1 MMKKVW
7 VIFSMIFILIAP
19 KSVYANNKEY
29 FVDKL
34 NIEAQILNNG
44 DIVVNE
50 IIEYRFNGDFNG
62 IYRNLNLDG
71 AKAYLVNGISIIDS
85 EGNNIEITEAY
96 NDDNNTYQLNEDYNA
111 TQIKIFSKSS
121 NESKKFNLNYT
132 IKGAAKK
139 YADYSQLY
147 WNFYD
152 VENIDSVKEGTLKI
166 SLKDGNFDIN
176 NLTYDIYG
184 DGEITASN
192 TEQYISINFKDLTT
206 LIGINMNFQKEYL
219 SMAEEIAI
227 DDYENNYDENYNF
240 GDIDYYKEKKNDEG
254 LGILALFIFIGA
266 GGGIFIYAL
275 NKSKFEKEV
284 NEYRSKYIFANEEFI
299 MEPPSDIAPGL
310 VNLLIDEKKVSND
323 MLIAT
328 FFYLANKGYY
338 TIEERNNKSKK
349 KKKDLVFT
357 RMDYSKNPE
366 YSHLQYILDWFEEYE
381 INGSFSMKQ
390 IKNLVTSKRK
400 ANKFINNLEK
410 WISKVKEDGEEIGF
424 YIKIRNKNVLE
435 NSWYNEKKK
444 WIGYKNYLKNIY
456 KTNNIDEN
464 SLSDLTI
471 IYALALDI
479 SENDLKEIVNLIID
493 RASLNIESFNHFR
506 YMYINDYFFYMAMF
520 NSITDQAYNTVNPP
534 SSTIDNN
541 STNFFSGN
549 DFSGGGGG
557 GSGAF

>member
-1 MMKKVW
+1 MKKVW
-7 VIFSMIFILIAP
+7 VIFLMIFILMAP
-19 KSVYANNKEY
+19 QSVYADNKEY

-44 DIVVNE
+44 DVVVNE

-62 IYRNLNLDG
+62 IYRNLNLEG
-71 AKAYLVNGISIIDS
+71 ADTYLVNGISIIDNT
-85 EGNNIEITEAY
+85 GNTIEATEEY
-96 NDDNNTYQLNEDYNA
+96 NDENNTYQINEDYNT

-139 YADYSQLY
+139 YTDYSKLY

-152 VENIDSVKEGTLKI
+152 VENIASVKEGTLKI
-166 SLKDGNFDIN
+166 SLKDENLDIN

-184 DGEITASN
+184 DGDITASN
-192 TEQYISINFKDLTT
+192 TEKSIIINFKDLTN
-206 LIGINMNFQKEYL
+206 LIGINMNFQKDYL
-219 SMAEEIAI
+219 SMSEEIVI
-227 DDYENNYDENYNF
+227 DDYDENYNF
-240 GDIDYYKEKKNDEG
+240 GDVDYYDNKGNDEG
-254 LGILALFIFIGA
+254 FGILALFIFIGA
-266 GGGIFIYAL
+266 GGGILLFAL
-275 NKSKFEKEV
+275 NKSKFQKELD
-284 NEYRSKYIFANEEFI
+284 EYRSKYIFSNEEFV
-299 MEPPSDIAPGL
+299 MEPPSEMPPGL

-323 MLIAT
+323 MLIST
-328 FFYLANKGYY
+328 LFYLANKGYY
-338 TIEERNNKSKK
+338 TIEEKNNKSKK

-357 RMDYSKNPE
+357 RINYSKTPE

-381 INGSFSMKQ
+381 VNGSFSMKQ
-390 IKNLVTSKRK
+390 IKNQVSSKRN

-435 NSWYNEKKK
+435 NNWYNEKKK
-444 WIGYKNYLKNIY
+444 WISYKNYLKNMY

-471 IYALALDI
+471 IYALALEI
-479 SENDLKEIVNLIID
+479 NENDLKEIVNLIID
-493 RASLNIESFNHFR
+493 RASLNMESFNDFH
-506 YMYINDYFFYMAMF
+506 YMYINDYFFYIAMF
-520 NSITDQAYNTVNPP
+520 NSITNQAYDTVNPP
-534 SSTIDNN
+534 NSTIDSN